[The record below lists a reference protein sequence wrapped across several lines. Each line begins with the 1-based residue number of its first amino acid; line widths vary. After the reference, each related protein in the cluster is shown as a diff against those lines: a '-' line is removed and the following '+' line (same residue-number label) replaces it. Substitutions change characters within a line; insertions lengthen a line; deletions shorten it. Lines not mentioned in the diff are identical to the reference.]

1 MASQKQ
7 PKHYMTNINLK
18 ILPPDKESERKL
30 TQGNTEVFHRTKG
43 VGLFAIL

>member
-30 TQGNTEVFHRTKG
+30 TQGNTVFHGTKG